1 MALPRAGVKNER
13 GWPLAGRLAAI
24 PGGYVLAS
32 LAVACLARLLPIAR
46 VEAVTIAML
55 AFFALYA
62 VLLIWAF
69 AARSV
74 LRLWLWMGGASLVLG
89 VTLAVSI
96 LLGGR
101 A

>member
-1 MALPRAGVKNER
+1 MTVRKAKAKKEG

-46 VEAVTIAML
+46 VEAVTTAML
-55 AFFALYA
+55 VFFALYA
-62 VLLIWAF
+62 VLLMWAF

-74 LRLWLWMGGASLVLG
+74 LRLWLWMGAASLVLG
-89 VTLAVSI
+89 VILTVSI
-96 LLGGR
+96 LFGGR